1 MVAHP
6 KRGATVIALLRQ
18 IPNLLTVLRLA
29 CAPVTALL
37 LLDQAYPVALGV
49 FVFAGLTDLADG
61 FLAKRYGLDTQV
73 GAWLDPAADKLL
85 MLASFL
91 ALTYVGVAPP
101 WLTVLVLARDAAIVL
116 GVLLAKYMAW
126 PLRVQPQL
134 LGKISTAIQVAYVGL
149 MLLMLAFEINLPNL
163 SHVAAV
169 TTAVFT
175 LASWLS
181 YGQVL
186 LHTIAI
192 RHRRPA

>member
-1 MVAHP
+1 MSARPAAAQVVVMVNGLP
-6 KRGATVIALLRQ
+6 ITSLDIQQRE
-18 IPNLLTVLRLA
+18 RLERISGGKA
-29 CAPVTALL
+29 VSR
-37 LLDQAYPVALGV
+37 DQALKALIDDK
-49 FVFAGLTDLADG
+49 LKITI
-61 FLAKRYGLDTQV
+61 AKRYGLDTQV

-91 ALTYVGVAPP
+91 ALTYIGVAPP

-126 PLRVQPQL
+126 HLRVQPQL

-163 SHVAAV
+163 AYVAAV

-175 LASWLS
+175 LAS
-181 YGQVL
+181 
-186 LHTIAI
+186 
-192 RHRRPA
+192 